1 MAHNRHGATLFGIL
15 IAAVVAAAPAP
26 GQADWSLA
34 TSGKGGLILWPLFG
48 ATNQL
53 LAGLA
58 FLVITFHLW
67 RRNKPVWFLILPAL
81 FMLVMPMWAMLLQL
95 FLGMAQGKVGWP
107 PVIGSSSGSES
118 PPSLWKC
125 GCLSRP

>member
-1 MAHNRHGATLFGIL
+1 MA
-15 IAAVVAAAPAP
+15 IAAAVGAAAPAP

-95 FLGMAQGKVGWP
+95 FFGNGSGKSWLASGHWLLVGVGITTIALEVWMLIEALIMFP
-107 PVIGSSSGSES
+107 KV
-118 PPSLWKC
+118 K
-125 GCLSRP
+125 